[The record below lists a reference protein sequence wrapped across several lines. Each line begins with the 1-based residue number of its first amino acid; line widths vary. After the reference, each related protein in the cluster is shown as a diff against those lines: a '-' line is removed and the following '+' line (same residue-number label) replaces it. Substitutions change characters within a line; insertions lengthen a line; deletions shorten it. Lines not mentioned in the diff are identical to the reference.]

1 MASNVQQAP
10 TLPKGKGLHATEI
23 LPVWHNSPLLR
34 LASLQNQN
42 AVLVEITQSKLNDYS
57 VINLQTAL
65 LLWAKYG
72 ALFWWVFMAEI
83 TTFAA
88 LWRTR
93 RCSLQIGFEFWETET
108 TVLYHSS
115 GFHRLRLLC
124 EWKKCM
130 RAKLLQSLLTRCD
143 TMDCSLPGSLES
155 PWDSPGKNTEVGCH
169 ALLRGTFPTQGY
181 NPPSPQSRALAGGFY
196 TTSATWEWKKAF
208 HQLVVL
214 FRPRLLMAFWGLQ
227 PPTSKPDTQAR
238 NLPGVHSFALLAT
251 FISTWKFSVLSPNP
265 CQSSVSFKNQSIF
278 HVLNPS
284 LSYSKRFVLVSL
296 KAKNAFIWNLL
307 QEWSPS
313 GLPWWLL
320 GKESTCQCRK
330 HGLNPWSGKI
340 PHAEERSAC
349 VPRLETVL

>member
-23 LPVWHNSPLLR
+23 LPIWHNSPLLR

-214 FRPRLLMAFWGLQ
+214 FRPRLLMALKRAPTTYFETRYTGTQ
-227 PPTSKPDTQAR
+227 PAR
-238 NLPGVHSFALLAT
+238 SSFLCPISNLYLNLKMLSSFPQSMPILGVFQESIH
-251 FISTWKFSVLSPNP
+251 LS
-265 CQSSVSFKNQSIF
+265 C
-278 HVLNPS
+278 
-284 LSYSKRFVLVSL
+284 
-296 KAKNAFIWNLL
+296 A
-307 QEWSPS
+307 
-313 GLPWWLL
+313 
-320 GKESTCQCRK
+320 
-330 HGLNPWSGKI
+330 
-340 PHAEERSAC
+340 
-349 VPRLETVL
+349 